1 MSKQTQSKQVKSQT
15 SKSKKPFLLSMLLL
29 EMKGEIDKIAQNVN
43 KISPKH
49 DERGA
54 SDVAVLLILTV
65 IFTIYGY
72 LMLTR

>member
-1 MSKQTQSKQVKSQT
+1 MSNKNNTPKQDQKLNIKTI
-15 SKSKKPFLLSMLLL
+15 LSLLLL
-29 EMKGEIDKIAQNVN
+29 EMKSEIDKIAENVN
-43 KISPKH
+43 KISPQH